1 MRVTFLVIGIM
12 LFLSSCIKKQ
22 YGCVINRT
30 GLFEVNNESGVTAKF
45 VLIQKSD
52 TIRETILPWTNYQY
66 TIKAGVI
73 TKSYVYI
80 ADTIYN
86 KTMDNWKIKRCQL
99 DGHLIRFK

>member
-1 MRVTFLVIGIM
+1 MRIAFLVIGIM

-52 TIRETILPWTNYQY
+52 TIRETILPWTYHKY
-66 TIKAGVI
+66 TIKAGVV
-73 TKSYVYI
+73 TKATVYI
-80 ADTIYN
+80 ADTIYVES
-86 KTMDNWKIKRCQL
+86 MDNWKIKRCQL
-99 DGHLIRFK
+99 DGDLIRVK

>member
-1 MRVTFLVIGIM
+1 MRNYLIIILV
-12 LFLSSCIKKQ
+12 LLTTSCIKKQ
-22 YGCVINRT
+22 HGCVLNRT
-30 GLFEVNNESGVTAKF
+30 GLFEVTNQSDVTAKF
-45 VLIQKSD
+45 VLIQKYD
-52 TIRETILPWTNYQY
+52 TIRETILPWTYHRY
-66 TIKAGVI
+66 TIKAGVV

>member
-1 MRVTFLVIGIM
+1 MKKEFLVIGVI

-22 YGCVINRT
+22 YGCVLNKT
-30 GLFEVNNESGVTAKF
+30 GLFEVNNLSDVTAKF
-45 VLIQKSD
+45 VLIQECD
-52 TIRETILPWTNYQY
+52 TIRETILPWTYYKYN
-66 TIKAGVI
+66 IKAGVV

-86 KTMDNWKIKRCQL
+86 KTRDNWKIKRCQL